1 LKRQE
6 KSKDRDW
13 DGGRARDF
21 ELVALPHTESLLRMA
36 LRLVRGDRAAADDL
50 VQEVFL
56 QAWRAFDQ
64 FERGTNCRG
73 WLFRILFNLSNRR
86 NEQLRARPALVS
98 ADDVPTSNVV
108 ALYAKPRQL
117 EAAEVLEAFDLLPE
131 EHATVLIL
139 GVIEGFTCK
148 EIALMLGIPIGTVM
162 SRLSRGREGLRKLLG
177 VHQSGRARK
186 SSVGS

>member
-1 LKRQE
+1 LKRQKE
-6 KSKDRDW
+6 SENRDT

-21 ELVALPHTESLLRMA
+21 ELVAMPHTESLLRMA

-50 VQEVFL
+50 VQEAFL

-98 ADDVPTSNVV
+98 TDDVPTSNVV
-108 ALYAKPRQL
+108 PLYSKPRQL
-117 EAAEVLEAFDLLPE
+117 EAAEVLEAFDRLPE
-131 EHATVLIL
+131 DQQGGPGPA
-139 GVIEGFTCK
+139 
-148 EIALMLGIPIGTVM
+148 
-162 SRLSRGREGLRKLLG
+162 RNLSRTMVRFVDNMHSDFDKVRP
-177 VHQSGRARK
+177 
-186 SSVGS
+186 VGTDPE